1 MRKSAI
7 VIGFGAF
14 FITLALLLKFYA
26 YPRLAVIPKDQ
37 NTSQTLVDNNAKFLD
52 ATSLKF
58 VQGKITTVATVVADQ
73 KASKQLGGNKIV
85 ISQWQYTDNPG
96 PDGKTAAPPI
106 SATTERYAL
115 DRSTG
120 KAVSWQGAELDG
132 NPTDYQGAYT
142 IKLPFG
148 LTKGKS
154 YPYFD
159 TTLGKPVD
167 LAYQGTEKVRGMQT
181 YKYTVAVPETV
192 FTKMEIPGFLFGLA
206 KDSPAQN
213 ADRTY
218 KNDITIWAD
227 PVTGVFMKIQQH
239 QVQTVKIP
247 NHDPLTVMN
256 TVSVMDDA
264 TIKKNVDEY
273 SSKAQQ
279 LGALKVA
286 PWVLLPLGVI
296 LVLIGLIML
305 LLSGRSSS
313 EARARHQES

>member
-14 FITLALLLKFYA
+14 FVTLALLLKFYA

-37 NTSQTLVDNNAKFLD
+37 NTSQTLVDDHARFLD

-58 VQGKITTVATVVADQ
+58 MQGKILTVATVVADQ
-73 KASKQLGGNKIV
+73 NASKKLGDNKVV

-96 PDGKTAAPPI
+96 PDGTLKAPPI
-106 SATTERYAL
+106 SATTQRYAL

-120 KAVSWQGAELDG
+120 KAVPWQGTELNG
-132 NPTDYQGAYT
+132 NPTDYQGAYV
-142 IKLPFG
+142 IKLPFN

-167 LAYQGTEKVRGMQT
+167 LAYQGTAKVRGMQT
-181 YKYTVAVPETV
+181 YKYNVKIPETV
-192 FTKMEIPGFLFGLA
+192 FTKKEIPGYLFGLA
-206 KDSPAQN
+206 KDSAAQN

-218 KNDITIWAD
+218 ANDITIWAD
-227 PVTGVFMKIQQH
+227 PVTGVFMKVQQH

-247 NHDPLTVMN
+247 NHEPLTIMD
-256 TVSVMDDA
+256 TTSVMDDA
-264 TIKKNVDEY
+264 TVKKNVDEY
-273 SSKAQQ
+273 SSKGQQ
-279 LGALKVA
+279 LHALGVA
-286 PWVLLPLGVI
+286 PWVLLPLGLLLI
-296 LVLIGLIML
+296 LVGLIVL
-305 LLSGRSSS
+305 LLGSRSKTG
-313 EARARHQES
+313 ATARHRND